1 MAHTPHDSG
10 RSRNHMLSILSAD
23 DYALLKPNLEAI
35 AMPMRHVIESP
46 NRPIKH
52 VYFPEAGIVSVV
64 ASTPREHQL
73 EVALIGREGMSG
85 ISILL
90 GDDRSA
96 NATYVQVAGDGVRV
110 TAEKLRQVVKK
121 SPTMQRCFL
130 RYAQAFMIQTA
141 HTAVANGRANVG
153 ERLARWLLMA
163 RDRLDSTALPLT
175 HEFLA
180 LMLGVRRASVTGSLR
195 LLNKRGLISTKRG
208 WITVTDY
215 DGLKQLA
222 DGLYGIPE
230 AEYLRL
236 TGWHPPHKTKRPAKE
251 A

>member
-1 MAHTPHDSG
+1 MTATQHDSH

-23 DYALLKPNLEAI
+23 DFALIEPNLEAI
-35 AMPMRHVIESP
+35 AMPRRHVIESP
-46 NRPIKH
+46 NQPIKH
-52 VYFPEAGIVSVV
+52 VYFPEGGIVSVV

-85 ISILL
+85 ISVLL

-96 NATYVQVAGDGVRV
+96 NFTFVQIPGEGMRV
-110 TAEKLRQVVKK
+110 TADDLRAVVRK
-121 SPTMQRCFL
+121 SPSMQRCFL
-130 RYAQAFMIQTA
+130 RFAQAFMIQTS
-141 HTAVANGRANVG
+141 HTAMANGRAKVG

-163 RDRLDSTALPLT
+163 QDRLDTNSLPLT

-180 LMLGVRRASVTGSLR
+180 VMLGVRRASVTGALR
-195 LLNKRGLISTKRG
+195 LLKDRDLISTRRG
-208 WITVTDY
+208 SVTILDY

-236 TGWHPPHKTKRPAKE
+236 TGWHPEPKPEPAAGE